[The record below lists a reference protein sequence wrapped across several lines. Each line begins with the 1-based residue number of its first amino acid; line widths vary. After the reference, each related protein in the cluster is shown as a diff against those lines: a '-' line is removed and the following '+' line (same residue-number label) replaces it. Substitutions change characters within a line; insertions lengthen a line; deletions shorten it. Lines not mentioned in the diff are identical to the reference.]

1 MEQIKST
8 LKNYFSQSHF
18 SSVSDIIRERRNLQ
32 QQKYDD
38 EVNKAF
44 MLSHVFI
51 SLIMISIV
59 IAGFMAVPQLCSDN
73 TERGK
78 NTRLG
83 LYVLLLLSGGQIGWL
98 YIILWIAKINICA

>member
-1 MEQIKST
+1 METVRDLTVGK
-8 LKNYFSQSHF
+8 
-18 SSVSDIIRERRNLQ
+18 

>member
-1 MEQIKST
+1 MDKLT
-8 LKNYFSQSHF
+8 NDLKNVFTQSHF
-18 SSVSDIIRERRNLQ
+18 TSVSDIIRERRILQ

-44 MLSHVFI
+44 MLSHVFM
-51 SLIMISIV
+51 SLIMVGII
-59 IAGFMAVPQLCSDN
+59 IAGFMAVPQLCSDSSD
-73 TERGK
+73 RGK

-98 YIILWIAKINICA
+98 YVILWIAKINICV